1 MAHAGTAT
9 IHFDLT
15 ELKDLVREAHV
26 MMREIRT
33 ARKDLITLLA
43 AVQEQVEAE
52 KKDIKDILYKYATE
66 QMNEL
71 GKQTKEAIDVS
82 YDKINS
88 RFDELAEMLLMEN
101 PAENEGTSLKG
112 FIEKKQHLTTFA
124 GEPTA
129 AAAEP
134 LEKGAV
140 ISAPDGREF
149 EIGAPVTKIGTLL
162 FLNRADGKLYPLDV
176 L

>member
-1 MAHAGTAT
+1 MTAHETT
-9 IHFDLT
+9 MRINFDLS
-15 ELKDLVREAHV
+15 ELKELVREAHV

-33 ARKDLITLLA
+33 ARKDLITLLS
-43 AVQEQVEAE
+43 AVQEQVDAE
-52 KKDIKDILYKYATE
+52 KKDISKILYEYATE
-66 QMNEL
+66 QMDEL

-88 RFDELAEMLLMEN
+88 RFDELAEMLLMET
-101 PAENEGTSLKG
+101 PGDTDTSLKG
-112 FIEKKQHLTTFA
+112 FIQKKQHLTTFA

-140 ISAPDGREF
+140 IAAPDGREF